1 MFIKKMQNTNPV
13 VVNVTPATGV
23 PVSVVPVEDEEVT
36 IPRGLRL
43 AFRLMNKL
51 NCLCICYAVYPLFFM

>member
-1 MFIKKMQNTNPV
+1 MQNTNPV
-13 VVNVTPATGV
+13 VLNVTPATGV

-43 AFRLMNKL
+43 ASHWLH
-51 NCLCICYAVYPLFFM
+51 FFPIIFNI

>member
-1 MFIKKMQNTNPV
+1 MQNTNPV
-13 VVNVTPATGV
+13 VVNVTPVTSV
-23 PVSVVPVEDEEVT
+23 PVSVVPVEDKEVT

-51 NCLCICYAVYPLFFM
+51 NCLCICYSVYPIVYE

>member
-1 MFIKKMQNTNPV
+1 MQYTNPV
-13 VVNVTPATGV
+13 VVNTIPVTSV
-23 PVSVVPVEDEEVT
+23 PVSVVPVEEKEVT

-51 NCLCICYAVYPLFFM
+51 NCLCICYSVYPLFFM